1 MTNDPERPHRRSIR
15 LKEYDYSQVGAYF
28 ITIVTQDQAC
38 LFGEIMDGKMH
49 LNDAGRMVEKGWLE
63 LNRKFPTIET
73 DEYIVMPNHFHG
85 IVVIVGADLRV
96 CPDTTVGA
104 DLCVCPD
111 VMETDPRVYPC
122 ELGAHA
128 GAPLQQ
134 SGTHVTKLGAHI
146 GAPLPSIIQWFK
158 TMTTNEY
165 IRGVKTSGWLPFRG
179 RLWQRNYYE
188 HIIRDD
194 ESLNSIREYITNNPL
209 QWEMDREN
217 PVRALGNVPMPKDEP
232 WRI

>member
-1 MTNDPERPHRRSIR
+1 MTYDPERHHRRSIR

-28 ITIVTQDQAC
+28 ITIVTQDRAC

-104 DLCVCPD
+104 DLCVCPN

-128 GAPLQQ
+128 
-134 SGTHVTKLGAHI
+134 

-217 PVRALGNVPMPKDEP
+217 HVRALGNVPMPKDEP

>member
-1 MTNDPERPHRRSIR
+1 MTYDPERHHRRSIR
-15 LKEYDYSQVGAYF
+15 LKGYDYSQVGAYF
-28 ITIVTQDQAC
+28 ITIVTQDRAC
-38 LFGEIMDGKMH
+38 LFGEIMDGKIH

-85 IVVIVGADLRV
+85 IVVIVGADL
-96 CPDTTVGA
+96 
-104 DLCVCPD
+104 CVCPD
-111 VMETDPRVYPC
+111 VMETTTK
-122 ELGAHA
+122 LGAHA
-128 GAPLQQ
+128 
-134 SGTHVTKLGAHI
+134 TKSGAHI

-194 ESLNSIREYITNNPL
+194 ESLNSIREYIANNPL
-209 QWEMDREN
+209 QWELDREN
-217 PVRALGNVPMPKDEP
+217 PVRARGNVPMPKDEL